1 LQQQWRPILERA
13 CTAAAGQR
21 NCNQEVS
28 TIHTQTA
35 QPYCLISHLIPYLF
49 IQVFRHWAVLAL
61 LAMLLLLLAND
72 RNGSN
77 RCQLQLQRLWDPS
90 DVSSKCR
97 VSAYSNSDK

>member
-1 LQQQWRPILERA
+1 
-13 CTAAAGQR
+13 
-21 NCNQEVS
+21 
-28 TIHTQTA
+28 
-35 QPYCLISHLIPYLF
+35 
-49 IQVFRHWAVLAL
+49 VLAL
-61 LAMLLLLLAND
+61 LGMLLLLLAND